1 MRVVLIF
8 ARDTWNSLIA
18 LVLPRGCCQNSAAG
32 NAPSWARLTKL
43 AASMAVQAILG
54 VFPAALVRYDHAR
67 KVFSLYLAMI
77 VEIAYQRL
85 SANPQAAVL
94 L

>member
-1 MRVVLIF
+1 
-8 ARDTWNSLIA
+8 
-18 LVLPRGCCQNSAAG
+18 
-32 NAPSWARLTKL
+32 
-43 AASMAVQAILG
+43 MAVQAILG

-77 VEIAYQRL
+77 VEIAYQWL